1 MSGAGIAERTAG
13 TQRIARRGYAVVF
26 MLFLFQ
32 TLNFFDKLVF
42 GLSAVPIMK
51 ELQISPKQFGLIGS
65 AFFLLFSATG
75 TLVGLFATSRVRAK
89 WIIVALALIWSAA
102 QLPIFFAGS
111 LTVLVAC
118 RILLGAGEGPGLP
131 TALHACYDW
140 FPANRRSVPSAI
152 ILQGISAGFLIGGPL
167 LTYVIRGYG
176 WRGAFL
182 FCGLLSLVW
191 LVAWLVIGG
200 TGPYAATREV
210 AADTSRNVPGRML
223 WLDPTI
229 VGVMIMS
236 FMSYWVVGMAATREV
251 AADTSRNV
259 PGRMLWLDP
268 TIVGVMIMSFMSY
281 WVVGMAATWLPPYLQ
296 LGLHY
301 SQVNVGWII
310 TGVFAFQSP
319 LLLAGAWVCQRMQL
333 RGVSPRAS
341 LGHFSMVALLI
352 SGSALIAAVHAD
364 GAAQLVL
371 IALAFAAPSL
381 TTISGPVL
389 LGVVSPP
396 AQRGTLI
403 VVIYSANATAALV
416 SNYVTGAIVEAAGP
430 DAPAGFAMA
439 MTVSGVALLV
449 GAATC
454 LLMIFPERT
463 IGRFAGYNQRSIN
476 SREIVS

>member
-236 FMSYWVVGMAATREV
+236 FMSYWVVGMAAT
-251 AADTSRNV
+251 
-259 PGRMLWLDP
+259 
-268 TIVGVMIMSFMSY
+268 
-281 WVVGMAATWLPPYLQ
+281 WLPPYLQ

-476 SREIVS
+476 SREIVSRSSPHSTLTARPVGE

>member
-236 FMSYWVVGMAATREV
+236 FMSYWVVGMAAT
-251 AADTSRNV
+251 
-259 PGRMLWLDP
+259 
-268 TIVGVMIMSFMSY
+268 
-281 WVVGMAATWLPPYLQ
+281 WLPPYLQ

-341 LGHFSMVALLI
+341 LGHFSMVAR
-352 SGSALIAAVHAD
+352 GGACRRR
-364 GAAQLVL
+364 GAARADRVGVRRPEPDHDLGAGV
-371 IALAFAAPSL
+371 ARRRFATRAARDADR
-381 TTISGPVL
+381 GDL
-389 LGVVSPP
+389 LGQCHGGAGVQLCHRGDRRGGGAGCAGGLRDGDDGVG
-396 AQRGTLI
+396 RGTAGGCCDVPADDL
-403 VVIYSANATAALV
+403 S
-416 SNYVTGAIVEAAGP
+416 GADDRPFRGI
-430 DAPAGFAMA
+430 
-439 MTVSGVALLV
+439 
-449 GAATC
+449 
-454 LLMIFPERT
+454 
-463 IGRFAGYNQRSIN
+463 
-476 SREIVS
+476 